1 MTPTMTNPQS
11 PPTLPELVSRLIDRL
26 DGVLDHLQNQSTQL
40 SLLLAQ
46 QEQLQERLKSLDIN
60 VEGFTNSGAS
70 FGAYQVDQFTM
81 AYLTLLGPL
90 LAVRLQK
97 ELGTRSIGELMKAAA
112 PITRDT
118 LEELAAYRQQQQAR
132 DLLTNT
138 MGTMGPPQDPW
149 QNATPEPGTDWQDL
163 N

>member
-1 MTPTMTNPQS
+1 MTNPPT

-26 DGVLDHLQNQSTQL
+26 DGVLDHLQNQSYQL
-40 SLLLAQ
+40 SSLLKR
-46 QEQLQERLKSLDIN
+46 QEQLEERLKSLDSN
-60 VEGFTNSGAS
+60 VEGFTNAGAS

-118 LEELAAYRQQQQAR
+118 LEELAAYRQQQQGK
-132 DLLTNT
+132 DLLANT
-138 MGTMGPPQDPW
+138 MGTMAPAGDPW
-149 QNATPEPGTDWQDL
+149 KDPEPGTDWQDL
-163 N
+163 NG